1 VNFSLLSPDFP
12 ADINHQSD
20 EKYQNGLDYY
30 GGPEDD
36 THLFVGEKEQRK
48 GISLFF
54 LRTNGNQRFLSHH
67 PVHRVEK
74 EILIP

>member
-1 VNFSLLSPDFP
+1 VPVLSPDP
-12 ADINHQSD
+12 STHINHQSD

-30 GGPEDD
+30 GGPEDGP
-36 THLFVGEKEQRK
+36 HLFIGEEEERER
-48 GISLFF
+48 IDLLFF
-54 LRTNGNQRFLSHH
+54 GTNGNQRFLSHH